1 MYADLKKKDS
11 ECQETGGVKMKS
23 DIILAGVGGQGILS
37 IATVLGYAAVESG
50 LYLKQAEVHGMS
62 QRGGDVQSHFR
73 ISDKPIYSD
82 LVQKGKADL
91 IISVEPMES
100 LRYLPYL
107 GKDGWLVTNT
117 GPVVNIPNYPEMES
131 VMAEIKKL
139 PKHIAIDGDTIAKEV
154 NNLKGMNMVLAGA
167 ASVFIDLDFD
177 LMKKG
182 IEVIFGRKGEEI
194 VKANI
199 AALEAGREFSQ
210 KNR

>member
-1 MYADLKKKDS
+1 
-11 ECQETGGVKMKS
+11 MKV

-50 LYLKQAEVHGMS
+50 LFVKQAEVHGMS

-73 ISDKPIYSD
+73 ISDKPIFSD
-82 LVQKGKADL
+82 LVPKGKADL
-91 IISVEPMES
+91 IVSVEPMES

-107 GKDGWLVTNT
+107 SKDGWLVTNT
-117 GPVVNIPNYPEMES
+117 NPVVNITNYPEMES

-139 PKHIAIDGDTIAKEV
+139 PHHIAIDGDKIAREV

-167 ASVFIDLDFD
+167 ASVFIDLDFE

-182 IEVIFGRKGEEI
+182 IEVIFGKKGEEL
-194 VKANI
+194 VKSNI
-199 AALEAGREFSQ
+199 AALVAGREFSQ